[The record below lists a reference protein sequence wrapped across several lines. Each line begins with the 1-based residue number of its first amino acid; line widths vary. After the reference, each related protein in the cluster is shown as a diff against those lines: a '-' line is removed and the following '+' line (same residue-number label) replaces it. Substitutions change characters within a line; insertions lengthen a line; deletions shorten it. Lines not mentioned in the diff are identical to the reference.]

1 MDMRGYQR
9 YREDSLSTMTQG
21 ELLLLLFDELV
32 KRLTQADI
40 ARMTGIRA
48 GTINDLYHEIATRIS
63 LEHLDLLCEALDCDI
78 SDLLTRSKRDS
89 PYVAQ
94 QLRHRAVHK

>member
-94 QLRHRAVHK
+94 QLRHRAGHK

>member
-1 MDMRGYQR
+1 MIHIL
-9 YREDSLSTMTQG
+9 LSEMLG
-21 ELLLLLFDELV
+21 
-32 KRLTQADI
+32 RRRWTQADI

-48 GTINDLYHEIATRIS
+48 GTINDLYHEIATRIN
-63 LEHLDLLCEALDCDI
+63 LEHLDMLCEALDCDI

-94 QLRHRAVHK
+94 QLRHRAGHK

>member
-1 MDMRGYQR
+1 MIRIQ
-9 YREDSLSTMTQG
+9 LSKLLG
-21 ELLLLLFDELV
+21 E

-78 SDLLTRSKRDS
+78 SDLLTRSERDS

-94 QLRHRAVHK
+94 QLRHRAGHK